1 MPVVITVILAHLLL
15 HVDVALMALG
25 VRDLIV
31 DVLLLALPCHQSK
44 LLVLQLVLGQM
55 LHWHVAQ
62 ILSMT
67 VLHLS
72 GLKLLLH
79 LRVVAIL
86 LLLVEQVE
94 EVLLM
99 GVACQRPLVLEGL
112 LDKLVPLWLVAVL
125 LGLLHE
131 LSFAKSLHLARS
143 DRLLLK
149 LSELLP
155 LHHLLLIL
163 KILNLVCFS
172 DELLVH
178 LLTMLLG
185 IHLLD

>member
-1 MPVVITVILAHLLL
+1 M
-15 HVDVALMALG
+15 
-25 VRDLIV
+25 
-31 DVLLLALPCHQSK
+31 
-44 LLVLQLVLGQM
+44 
-55 LHWHVAQ
+55 
-62 ILSMT
+62 
-67 VLHLS
+67 
-72 GLKLLLH
+72 
-79 LRVVAIL
+79 
-86 LLLVEQVE
+86 
-94 EVLLM
+94 
-99 GVACQRPLVLEGL
+99 
-112 LDKLVPLWLVAVL
+112 PLWLVAVL

-163 KILNLVCFS
+163 KSLNLVCFS